1 MSRKN
6 QRSARNNRG
15 STMNAIIIVLAV
27 VLAVLLG
34 LLGYFMFKE
43 KSETKKEP
51 TEAST
56 VQTEEVTEP
65 TEATEATE
73 LTEAPTQ
80 TDAPETEATE
90 EVTEPPAPAT
100 EPTEEPTETTAPVD
114 VEATNS
120 GQFTSSTGTG
130 LELVVDWKTYTSSDG
145 TKMVRFDV
153 SISCLG
159 IHVGSRMDGL
169 HITMDGVTKSFDC
182 DGADADGGRN
192 TFLLGSCAMEMSGDS
207 ANVSVAWDFRGN
219 YSGVQL
225 EQVTAS
231 GTVTR

>member
-1 MSRKN
+1 
-6 QRSARNNRG
+6 
-15 STMNAIIIVLAV
+15 MNKIIIALAV
-27 VLAVLLG
+27 VLAILVG
-34 LLGYFMFKE
+34 LLAYFMIRE
-43 KSETKKEP
+43 KNEANTEPTEYTSIQTEKPTEETDAPEP
-51 TEAST
+51 TEA
-56 VQTEEVTEP
+56 P
-65 TEATEATE
+65 TE
-73 LTEAPTQ
+73 

-90 EVTEPPAPAT
+90 EPTEAPT
-100 EPTEEPTETTAPVD
+100 ETDAPETEATEEPTETTAPTE

-153 SISCLG
+153 SITCFS
-159 IHVGSRMDGL
+159 INVGSRLDGL
-169 HITMDGVTKSFDC
+169 HITMDGVTKSFDSV
-182 DGADADGGRN
+182 DVTSSGGKN
-192 TFLLGSCAMEMSGDS
+192 TFLLGSCAMEMAGDS
-207 ANVSVAWDFRGN
+207 AAVDVAWDFRGN